1 MKKCILYCFSGT
13 GNTNR
18 VCKMLLSELSS
29 YEYEGEIFDITYDAY
44 KRKACPDPNDYDLI
58 GVAYPG
64 HAFNAPRLFNR
75 FVKLFPKAKREQRAF
90 IIKCSGEPFSVN
102 NSSSNAVKRYFRRKG
117 YQVTYEKHY
126 LMPYNIMFRYPP
138 GLAKQMYLYSQQ
150 MAKVSAK
157 KIASS
162 EREFL
167 HGNPFSAIMCFLGKI
182 EWFGAWFNGLF
193 YKVNDRK
200 CTDCGM
206 CAKNCPAQNI
216 TKKNGRY
223 HFGIHCTL
231 CCRCTMHCPKDAI
244 SMGLLNCLRV
254 NGAYE
259 FEKLAEDEAVS
270 GNYVNE
276 RTVGYYKKFHPYY
289 TKIDRELIS
298 CGLVPPRSLFA
309 PDEYAVMSKK
319 QRKALKRQRKI
330 AEKKRTGKSR

>member
-44 KRKACPDPNDYDLI
+44 KRKAFPDPNDYDLI

-64 HAFNAPRLFNR
+64 HAFNAPQLFNR

-157 KIASS
+157 KIASG

-216 TKKNGRY
+216 TKKTASITSGS
-223 HFGIHCTL
+223 TV
-231 CCRCTMHCPKDAI
+231 RC
-244 SMGLLNCLRV
+244 
-254 NGAYE
+254 
-259 FEKLAEDEAVS
+259 AV
-270 GNYVNE
+270 GV
-276 RTVGYYKKFHPYY
+276 R
-289 TKIDRELIS
+289 
-298 CGLVPPRSLFA
+298 C
-309 PDEYAVMSKK
+309 
-319 QRKALKRQRKI
+319 I
-330 AEKKRTGKSR
+330 ARRMPFRWGF